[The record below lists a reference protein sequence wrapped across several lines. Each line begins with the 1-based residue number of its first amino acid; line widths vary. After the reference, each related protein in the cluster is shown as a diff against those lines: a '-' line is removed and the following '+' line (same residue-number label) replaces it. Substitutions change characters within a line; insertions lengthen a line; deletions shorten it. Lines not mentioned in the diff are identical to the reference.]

1 MQWGLAQ
8 TTGWTIDPLIPD
20 LPHLVHILVERDLV
34 QHVQDAAGAHG
45 ATVAA
50 WLRHAMRHVSL
61 EDFPPSWRAGETT
74 ARSHESG
81 YFHRKFGLRLDEV
94 TSRKLEALEQ
104 TFDHS
109 AAEIIRQLIAQ
120 ATSEDFPS
128 SWQIIPHARLTGEA
142 QPDDDG
148 LAGRAPLEGGR

>member
-74 ARSHESG
+74 ARSHE
-81 YFHRKFGLRLDEV
+81 
-94 TSRKLEALEQ
+94 
-104 TFDHS
+104 
-109 AAEIIRQLIAQ
+109 IIRQFIAQ